1 MSETGERIKERRK
14 QLNMSA
20 DELAEK
26 LGVSRSTIFRYEKG
40 DIDKVPA
47 EYMNVLAKALRT
59 TPAYLMGWENNLET
73 DTDFIPKLM
82 SNSNVIEHVKLLIEL
97 SESDKK
103 SVFDMI
109 EFLHK
114 KGRD

>member
-1 MSETGERIKERRK
+1 MSETGEQMKKRRK

-47 EYMNVLAKALRT
+47 EYIDKLAKALST
-59 TPAYLMGWENNLET
+59 TPAYLMGFYSK
-73 DTDFIPKLM
+73 DDVK
-82 SNSNVIEHVKLLIEL
+82 SEH
-97 SESDKK
+97 
-103 SVFDMI
+103 
-109 EFLHK
+109 
-114 KGRD
+114 R